1 MAPPT
6 RPPLLIPTRNA
17 IPESG
22 LRTKVK
28 GDRER
33 DGDDRADAGH
43 RADKLADRN
52 AEDDEQDVDGR
63 NGVAEAGQYRRDV
76 KHPAASRRGRHGK
89 GRLSHSSRIA
99 QMPTGRAAVDSRS
112 HRRSPIASMTAS
124 TSAGATYRKPI
135 SDIR

>member
-1 MAPPT
+1 M
-6 RPPLLIPTRNA
+6 
-17 IPESG
+17 PESG
-22 LRTKVK
+22 LRAKVK

-33 DGDDRADAGH
+33 DGDDRADARH
-43 RADKLADRN
+43 RADELADRN

-63 NGVAEAGQYRRDV
+63 NGVAEAGQYGRDV
-76 KHPAASRRGRHGK
+76 KHPAASRRGRHGSVVTA
-89 GRLSHSSRIA
+89 GAGLSHSSRIA